1 MVFTAC
7 NHPSLITGNLQ
18 DGGEAIEPR
27 ASTKKDESTEEVD
40 ELASALGGLD
50 MSTGKKCH
58 MFSTKTSTVQFNLCY
73 NSAAINVELSTHTV
87 LFMSYGLR
95 DILR

>member
-40 ELASALGGLD
+40 ELASALGGLG
-50 MSTGKKCH
+50 MSPERKYRMCQ
-58 MFSTKTSTVQFNLCY
+58 TVYVRRF
-73 NSAAINVELSTHTV
+73 
-87 LFMSYGLR
+87 
-95 DILR
+95 